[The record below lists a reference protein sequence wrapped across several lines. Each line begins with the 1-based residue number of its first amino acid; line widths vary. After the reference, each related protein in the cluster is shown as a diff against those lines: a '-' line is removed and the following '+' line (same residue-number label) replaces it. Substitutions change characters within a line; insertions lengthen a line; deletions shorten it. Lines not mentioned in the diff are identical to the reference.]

1 MQCATAVVAAQVQI
15 TGKEKPT
22 KTPIARFVPD
32 AAKLFVELR
41 RPDAV
46 DVALRDSQFGL
57 LWSMA
62 AGRPANP
69 KQPSELRAALTE
81 FLAPNP
87 AINIDE
93 LMKAELGLDIEA
105 VTQLPQAVK
114 GMDIVVTSGPILK
127 HPTPAIE
134 AGWLAPGAFASLVD
148 FDSYWQGAALKEM
161 DKISTD
167 DLAQMGYYRG
177 EGYFKETPEA
187 YADLGEIAA
196 GKKPGRENPSERIAA
211 INLGLA
217 LDDMATA
224 IRIYKRAKEMGI
236 GTELPL

>member
-1 MQCATAVVAAQVQI
+1 LLILNDPETGIPLSVMDCTWITAKRTGAATAV
-15 TGKEKPT
+15 
-22 KTPIARFVPD
+22 
-32 AAKLFVELR
+32 AAKYLARPESAAVGIIACGVQGRSNLEALACLFKIKKVKAFDIKPEIAEKYA
-41 RPDAV
+41 D
-46 DVALRDSQFGL
+46 D
-57 LWSMA
+57 
-62 AGRPANP
+62 
-69 KQPSELRAALTE
+69 
-81 FLAPNP
+81 
-87 AINIDE
+87 
-93 LMKAELGLDIEA
+93 MKAELGLDIEA

-167 DLAQMGYYRG
+167 DLAQMRYYRG